1 MCILIG
7 LFQKETEYMSKQV
20 YISADYDQNNGD
32 QAVVEELT
40 KWGVTISIKLISL
53 ICQKYHPEA

>member
-1 MCILIG
+1 
-7 LFQKETEYMSKQV
+7 MSKQV

-40 KWGVTISIKLISL
+40 KWG
-53 ICQKYHPEA
+53 E

>member
-1 MCILIG
+1 
-7 LFQKETEYMSKQV
+7 MSKQV

-40 KWGVTISIKLISL
+40 KLISL